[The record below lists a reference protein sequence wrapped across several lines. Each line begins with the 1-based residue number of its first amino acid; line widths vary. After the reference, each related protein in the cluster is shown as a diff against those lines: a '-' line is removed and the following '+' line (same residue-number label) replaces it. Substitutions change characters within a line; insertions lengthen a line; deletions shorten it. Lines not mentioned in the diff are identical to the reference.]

1 MIGELEALEIGEAL
15 PVNRRRALSCAC
27 GLSQGIPGY
36 RGDVYLYGAAVWRA
50 LRAAGLADAEIQAA
64 GLAAISP
71 ADPSP
76 APAPVAD
83 PLPPGVRAGSE
94 ARFDAYPGAPADL
107 DQRIAA
113 AALDLASDRGISI
126 DLPADLIADY
136 RPDPVAP
143 PGGAAARLQIEIY
156 RRIGEIIAAEE

>member
-1 MIGELEALEIGEAL
+1 MGLHQLAFTEHSGQLYYDGPTYWGGGVAEHGLAS
-15 PVNRRRALSCAC
+15 RAGWAERMADYW
-27 GLSQGIPGY
+27 QAAAQH
-36 RGDVYLYGAAVWRA
+36 RGDTVFV
-50 LRAAGLADAEIQAA
+50 GLEVDADFV
-64 GLAAISP
+64 GNL
-71 ADPSP
+71 
-76 APAPVAD
+76 VA
-83 PLPPGVRAGSE
+83 
-94 ARFDAYPGAPADL
+94 APADL
-107 DQRIAA
+107 DQRIVT